1 MTVGIVVVS
10 HSSKIAEG
18 ACELA
23 AQMAPAVRLEAAGG
37 TDDGGLGTSLE
48 KVMAAIES
56 ANSGEG
62 VVILCDLGS
71 AVMVAE
77 SAVEFLGTPQ
87 DVSLADAPLI
97 EGLVAASV
105 AAQGGAGVAAVK
117 AAAESALAQQVQARI
132 DDNTAPP
139 VRPRAVA
146 DDAGETVSVGGA
158 IVEDFEVLNQLGLHA
173 RPAAVLAGYLGGLDV
188 EVDINGADGQSVM
201 MLMTLAAGQ
210 GTVLHVRASGPDA
223 RRAMDFIAE
232 QCRTGFGEL

>member
-105 AAQGGAGVAAVK
+105 AA
-117 AAAESALAQQVQARI
+117 
-132 DDNTAPP
+132 PP

-146 DDAGETVSVGGA
+146 DDAGEAVSVGGA

>member
-132 DDNTAPP
+132 DDSTAPP

-146 DDAGETVSVGGA
+146 DDAGEAVSVGGA

>member
-146 DDAGETVSVGGA
+146 DDAGEAVSVGGA